1 MDGGGV
7 SEAIILIA
15 SVPGLLGNG
24 CVINKGIRPADG
36 GVRLVSDIQ
45 IKIIKW

>member
-7 SEAIILIA
+7 SEAILIA